1 MSDDELP
8 TESAPT
14 DTASAPATP
23 APVTRRAA
31 LKVLGAVPLVGAL
44 GWVQQPAA
52 PPVRQGHE
60 APAQPAQGMGTPP
73 SSAPKRVFFTAA
85 EYRTVGI
92 LADDI
97 LPRDERSPSATEAG
111 VPAFIDFNMSVPEA
125 SEESR
130 VAMRGGLQWLDIETR
145 RRFRVAYAK
154 ASTTQRHAILDDIS
168 WPDKAPPTMSHGV
181 AFFNRFR
188 DMVASG
194 FFSSAAGWKDLQYQG
209 NVFNP
214 GWNGCPEAAL
224 KKLGVTYAL
233 MNTRIKPE

>member
-1 MSDDELP
+1 MTNDELP
-8 TESAPT
+8 P
-14 DTASAPATP
+14 DAPAPDDAEAPSAP

-44 GWVQQPAA
+44 GWAQQPAA
-52 PPVRQGHE
+52 QQPRQGHE
-60 APAQPAQGMGTPP
+60 APTQPAHGAGTPP
-73 SSAPKRVFFTAA
+73 SSTPKRAFFTAA

-97 LPRDERSPSATEAG
+97 LPRDERSPSATEVG

-130 VAMRGGLQWLDIETR
+130 IAMRGGLQWLDIETR
-145 RRFRVAYAK
+145 RRFGVAYAK

-168 WPDKAPPTMSHGV
+168 WPNKVPPQMTHGA
-181 AFFNRFR
+181 AFFSRFR

-194 FFSSAAGWKDLQYQG
+194 FFSTAAGWKDLQYQG